1 MNLLITLIVMVI
13 TISVIFYRWYTSEL
27 TKELKKIEDR
37 VDKKLLI
44 LIRKNH

>member
-1 MNLLITLIVMVI
+1 MNSLITFIVTVI
-13 TISVIFYRWYTSEL
+13 TNVIFYRWYTNEL
-27 TKELKKIEDR
+27 TKELKKLEDR

>member
-13 TISVIFYRWYTSEL
+13 TNVIFYKWYTCEL

>member
-1 MNLLITLIVMVI
+1 MNLLITLTVTVI
-13 TISVIFYRWYTSEL
+13 TNVIFYRWYTSEL